1 MYREIKNILEIYLI
15 RLMNLRFKLINVSRK
30 KGPVLQTLT
39 IINCN
44 GYESTSSIGA
54 VVKRP
59 DSQVRHAGVNS

>member
-1 MYREIKNILEIYLI
+1 MHREITNVLEIDLI

-39 IINCN
+39 TINCN
-44 GYESTSSIGA
+44 GYESTSSIG
-54 VVKRP
+54 VVVERP